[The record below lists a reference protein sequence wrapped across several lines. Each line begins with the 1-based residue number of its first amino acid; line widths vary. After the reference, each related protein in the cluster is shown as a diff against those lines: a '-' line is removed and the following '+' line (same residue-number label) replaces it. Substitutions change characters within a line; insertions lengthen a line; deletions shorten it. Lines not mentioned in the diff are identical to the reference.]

1 MTAEDSERPPCPA
14 CASDF
19 TRRWLNKGG
28 YAHGRCNACGHGFVF
43 PLPSQMDIDA
53 YYRHLDSGLSSDA
66 SWQTEAGHKIQ
77 LWRDLLNRVEV
88 ASGRGPLLDLGC
100 GGGQFLQLAAQCGW
114 SDATGV
120 EPSPKAVAIA
130 RAAVTAP
137 IYEGSWKGISLSPAN
152 FAAVALLDVLEH
164 DRDPL
169 GLLAHCFRLLR
180 PGGSLLITVPNIR
193 GLSIRCFGEGAYVV
207 IPPEHLSYFT
217 AKSLR
222 LMLLKS
228 GFAPPATF
236 TCDLYL
242 KEWLRFVSRLRKGKP
257 AASASTDGRSQYLKW
272 HRRLSGGVAI
282 HGIGVANTFLAALGC
297 GDQLV
302 AVARKPLGSPEH
314 A

>member
-1 MTAEDSERPPCPA
+1 MEVSESPPCPA
-14 CASDF
+14 CASEY
-19 TRRWLNKGG
+19 TRPWLCKNG
-28 YAHGRCNACGHGFVF
+28 YTHGRCNACGHGFLF
-43 PLPSQMDIDA
+43 PLPSQTDIDA
-53 YYRHLDSGLSSDA
+53 YYQNLNSGLSSDA
-66 SWQTEAGHKIQ
+66 SWQTEAGHKVQ
-77 LWRDLLNRVEV
+77 LWRGLLDRVERI
-88 ASGRGPLLDLGC
+88 SGRGPVLDLGC
-100 GGGQFLQLAAQCGW
+100 GGGQFLQLATQCGW
-114 SDATGV
+114 SEASGV

-130 RAAVTAP
+130 RALVSAP
-137 IYEGSWKGISLSPAN
+137 IHEGSWKGVPLPPST

-164 DRDPL
+164 DSDPL
-169 GLLAHCFRLLR
+169 GLLAHSFRLLR
-180 PGGSLLITVPNIR
+180 PGGCLLITVPNIH
-193 GLSIRCFGEGAYVV
+193 GLSIRCFGQGAYVI

-242 KEWLRFVSRLRKGKP
+242 KEWLRFFTRLRLGSP
-257 AASASTDGRSQYLKW
+257 APSESTDGRAQYLKW
-272 HRRLSGGVAI
+272 HHRLSGGIAI
-282 HGIGVANTFLAALGC
+282 RGIGAVNTFLAVLGC